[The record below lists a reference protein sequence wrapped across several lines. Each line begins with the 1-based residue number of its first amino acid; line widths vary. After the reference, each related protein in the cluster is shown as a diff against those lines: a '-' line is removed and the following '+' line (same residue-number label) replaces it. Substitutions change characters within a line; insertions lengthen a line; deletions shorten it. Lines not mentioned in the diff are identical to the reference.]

1 MTSKKENA
9 ARSTKTSAAHLKKQ
23 STNGNA
29 NSTAAQCQRLLAALR
44 KGPIST
50 VRARRDLDVLHVA
63 GRVQNLRNRGHEIVT
78 TMVKDFTAPGKPH
91 RVAQYA
97 LIAEARG
104 HEING

>member
-9 ARSTKTSAAHLKKQ
+9 ARGTKTSAAL
-23 STNGNA
+23 TNTQCTHSNA
-29 NSTAAQCQRLLAALR
+29 NSTDAQCQRLISELR
-44 KGPIST
+44 AGPITT
-50 VRARRDLDVLHVA
+50 VRARHQLDVLHVA
-63 GRVQNLRNRGHEIVT
+63 GRIQNLRARGHEIVT